1 MLVPTLT
8 ALFPRWRMRPAF
20 ALASLVA
27 SALVG
32 SACLLIGKT
41 HAGAYPLGL
50 EPIYPAL
57 LTSLFVLALDRMR
70 RKSE

>member
-1 MLVPTLT
+1 M
-8 ALFPRWRMRPAF
+8 AF
-20 ALASLVA
+20 AALLG

-41 HAGAYPLGL
+41 HGGHYPLGL

-57 LTSLFVLALDRMR
+57 LTSLLVFVLDRLTR
-70 RKSE
+70 AKEAG

>member
-1 MLVPTLT
+1 
-8 ALFPRWRMRPAF
+8 MRPAF
-20 ALASLVA
+20 AFASLVG

-41 HAGAYPLGL
+41 HGGHYPLGL

-57 LTSLFVLALDRMR
+57 VTSILVFIADRGTR
-70 RKSE
+70 AKEAT